1 VDTLEKH
8 IVPHYNTWQDGLHYR
23 QTNSLYLVLGGSGM
37 GKLHMLEEMK
47 GLLCATAEQSKKEDP
62 MQRMKNAYV
71 FHVKCENDSML
82 IGKLVNSKFQD
93 FDISY

>member
-1 VDTLEKH
+1 MDTLEKH
-8 IVPHYNTWQDGLHYR
+8 TVPHYNAWHYGLHYR
-23 QTNSLYLVLGGSGM
+23 QTNPLYLVLGGSRM
-37 GKLHMLEEMK
+37 VKLHMLEEMK

-71 FHVKCENDSML
+71 FHVTFENDSMST
-82 IGKLVNSKFQD
+82 GKLVNSKFLD